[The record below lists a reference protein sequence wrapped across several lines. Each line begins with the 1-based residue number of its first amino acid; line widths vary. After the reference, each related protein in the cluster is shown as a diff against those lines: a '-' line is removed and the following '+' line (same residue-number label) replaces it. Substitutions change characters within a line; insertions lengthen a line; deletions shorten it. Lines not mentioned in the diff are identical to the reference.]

1 MLQRPHLIHASSKY
15 DAGYYVNIC
24 SEVLFLF
31 ESQCLQP
38 PTQEVRAADDNV
50 VVPANLHLIADVE
63 VQKYAAH
70 MLGLSSYP
78 FPTCAGDCRLSHR
91 CFACHT
97 MVEDDKEGVLRAR
110 FSTHWTRWKAH
121 MSLWRGSAEERVLAG
136 LSAPVIRDVAGV
148 RPYLMA
154 AKDANVAFRYLEQMF
169 FRAAGVDYRFHDVLR
184 ICERVGWY
192 AELSAP
198 CHYTQLTPQEFSPIS
213 RQLGWNASSSTTL
226 LVV

>member
-1 MLQRPHLIHASSKY
+1 
-15 DAGYYVNIC
+15 
-24 SEVLFLF
+24 
-31 ESQCLQP
+31 
-38 PTQEVRAADDNV
+38 
-50 VVPANLHLIADVE
+50 
-63 VQKYAAH
+63 
-70 MLGLSSYP
+70 
-78 FPTCAGDCRLSHR
+78 
-91 CFACHT
+91 

-121 MSLWRGSAEERVLAG
+121 TSLWRGSAEERVLAG

-148 RPYLMA
+148 RPYLVT
-154 AKDANVAFRYLEQMF
+154 AKDTNVAFRYLEQMF